1 MGDNNL
7 YTGAE
12 AGTVWN
18 GSSPEPDTLF
28 LIHPPGV
35 PLSAVPIF
43 DEENHAI
50 IGFRHGSGG
59 VYRIYDLCGN
69 LSGMEEEPLQTPLFD
84 PIDLIFLGYGLL
96 RGIGRA
102 GAQHAVRK
110 LSGVGIR
117 GTVVAFGRGTVMTLR
132 ASYRQLLLGE
142 LKFATEAAAHMGE
155 AGRYV
160 PVHILRL
167 AIKFG
172 KRAPDPQRAVGAFE
186 YTIPMFRQVLRSGKP
201 VNVEYTLKVVIR
213 EADSTIF
220 HFHYFR

>member
-102 GAQHAVRK
+102 GGRTGETASWLAWCGALPGWPALASALPWR
-110 LSGVGIR
+110 R
-117 GTVVAFGRGTVMTLR
+117 GRPTCPTSRPLP
-132 ASYRQLLLGE
+132 L
-142 LKFATEAAAHMGE
+142 AA
-155 AGRYV
+155 
-160 PVHILRL
+160 
-167 AIKFG
+167 
-172 KRAPDPQRAVGAFE
+172 
-186 YTIPMFRQVLRSGKP
+186 
-201 VNVEYTLKVVIR
+201 
-213 EADSTIF
+213 
-220 HFHYFR
+220 